1 MTRVRL
7 LPVLALAALV
17 VCGCESKPTHE
28 SVMKESID
36 KMKEFASILEG
47 VTDESSAQAAKPKLQ
62 AIGAEMKELKAKS
75 EKLGK
80 LPPDE
85 EKRLKA
91 KYEPQVK
98 ELMPK
103 LMSQMMR
110 IGMDPK
116 LAPIIRDAMPKDSAG
131 PSNLPGM

>member
-1 MTRVRL
+1 
-7 LPVLALAALV
+7 
-17 VCGCESKPTHE
+17 
-28 SVMKESID
+28 MKEAID
-36 KMKEFASILEG
+36 KMKEVATILEG

-62 AIGAEMKELKAKS
+62 AVSAEMKAIKVKAD
-75 EKLGK
+75 KLGK
-80 LPPDE
+80 PTPDE
-85 EKRLKA
+85 DKRLRE

-116 LAPIIRDAMPKDSAG
+116 LAPIIKDAMPSEG
-131 PSNLPGM
+131 PSNLPAM